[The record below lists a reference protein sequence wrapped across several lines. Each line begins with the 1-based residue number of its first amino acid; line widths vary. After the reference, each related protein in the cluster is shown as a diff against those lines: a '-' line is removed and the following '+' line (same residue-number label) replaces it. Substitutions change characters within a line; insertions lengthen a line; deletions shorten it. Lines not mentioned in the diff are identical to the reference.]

1 MSKPT
6 LQEFGITESEYKSYR
21 EFPKRIGI
29 TFAVVGCFLGIL
41 VGFLFAYNNFGFP
54 NILQHKLE
62 TFGYL
67 WTCWII
73 GGVTGFLLS
82 VFFRNSI
89 ISQHKLHLL
98 ASAYENALLSYRR
111 TQEEYWKSL
120 KGRDLEREISN
131 LFSSQGYTTELTLS
145 TNDKGI
151 DIILRK
157 GDFKTIVQCKGHSKP
172 VGSAIVRDLY
182 GTLTAPKADLA
193 ILVSISGFT
202 KGACDF
208 AKGKRIQ
215 LFSLNDVT
223 QLSDQLFINTK
234 QS

>member
-6 LQEFGITESEYKSYR
+6 FQEFGITESEYKSYR
-21 EFPKRIGI
+21 EFPKRIET
-29 TFAVVGCFLGIL
+29 TFALVCCFLGTL
-41 VGFLFAYNNFGFP
+41 VGFLLAYNNFRFP

-62 TFGYL
+62 TLQYL

-73 GGVTGFLLS
+73 SGVIGFLLS
-82 VFFRNSI
+82 VFFHNSI
-89 ISQHKLHLL
+89 ISRHKLHSL

-120 KGRDLEREISN
+120 KGRDLEREIGN
-131 LFSSQGYTTELTLS
+131 LFSSQGYTTELTPS

-172 VGSAIVRDLY
+172 VGPAIVRDLY
-182 GTLTAPKADLA
+182 GTLTASRADLA
-193 ILVSISGFT
+193 ILLYFRVY
-202 KGACDF
+202 
-208 AKGKRIQ
+208 KRCTRFCTREKNPA
-215 LFSLNDVT
+215 L
-223 QLSDQLFINTK
+223 
-234 QS
+234 